1 VDTRRGVEQLHRI
14 RETLALAE
22 LTDGLTFAQMTTEAA
37 PRIPRDA
44 TVVAVLPHV
53 PAETAIALGNLR
65 RRGMAVTAVLVL
77 LDSDELEAGYGR
89 LIAEGI
95 RDIRHLADEAALP
108 DLARRQVDRSS
119 PYAFIAPGT

>member
-1 VDTRRGVEQLHRI
+1 
-14 RETLALAE
+14 
-22 LTDGLTFAQMTTEAA
+22 MTEAA

-53 PAETAIALGNLR
+53 PVETAIALGNLR

-77 LDSDELEAGYGR
+77 LDPDMLEAGYGR
-89 LIAEGI
+89 LIAEGVG
-95 RDIRHLADEAALP
+95 DIRHLADEAALP

-119 PYAFIAPGT
+119 PYAFIPTGV